1 MWELTTDRIT
11 RVSPWVTV
19 KGVGTQTKTVSLVC
33 YWVTVVS
40 VETQTA
46 TASLVLSVG
55 YG

>member
-1 MWELTTDRIT
+1 MGYGCKCEHTTSR
-11 RVSPWVTV
+11 RETV